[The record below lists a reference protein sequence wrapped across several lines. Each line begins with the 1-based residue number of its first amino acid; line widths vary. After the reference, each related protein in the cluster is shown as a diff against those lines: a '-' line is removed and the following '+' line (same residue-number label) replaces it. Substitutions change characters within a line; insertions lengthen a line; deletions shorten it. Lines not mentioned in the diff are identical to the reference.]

1 MKEVIVTNRKK
12 SVGVDKRQLKSSFK
26 ENRSVCPL
34 MDVAPGYFD
43 PTSIK
48 NKDCLEQMESG
59 GVCQCYKAKGFVQQ
73 EAGGI
78 GTQKCKEKLQTETVN
93 RRAINES
100 KSSLDEDWL
109 KEKPIFLKINMSNK
123 ECKKG
128 KRKHNSA
135 QVWKNNSGG
144 GIGKKVGEK
153 KVRKFKKRKI
163 KKPLGLDPFQQAKF
177 AKATGQNW

>member
-1 MKEVIVTNRKK
+1 MTNREK

-34 MDVAPGYFD
+34 MAVAPGYFD
-43 PTSIK
+43 HTSIK

-59 GVCQCYKAKGFVQQ
+59 GACQCYKAKGFVQQ

-78 GTQKCKEKLQTETVN
+78 GTQKCKEKLQTEIVN

-100 KSSLDEDWL
+100 ESSSDEDWL
-109 KEKPIFLKINMSNK
+109 KEKPIFLKINKSNK

>member
-1 MKEVIVTNRKK
+1 MKEVVVTNRKK

-34 MDVAPGYFD
+34 MAVAPGYFD

-109 KEKPIFLKINMSNK
+109 KENQSF
-123 ECKKG
+123 
-128 KRKHNSA
+128 
-135 QVWKNNSGG
+135 
-144 GIGKKVGEK
+144 
-153 KVRKFKKRKI
+153 
-163 KKPLGLDPFQQAKF
+163 
-177 AKATGQNW
+177 

>member
-1 MKEVIVTNRKK
+1 MKVVVVTNREK

-34 MDVAPGYFD
+34 MAVAPGYFD

-59 GVCQCYKAKGFVQQ
+59 GACQCYKAKRFVQE

-78 GTQKCKEKLQTETVN
+78 RTQKCKEKLQTETVN

-100 KSSLDEDWL
+100 ESSSDENCL
-109 KEKPIFLKINMSNK
+109 KEKPFFWS
-123 ECKKG
+123 
-128 KRKHNSA
+128 
-135 QVWKNNSGG
+135 
-144 GIGKKVGEK
+144 
-153 KVRKFKKRKI
+153 
-163 KKPLGLDPFQQAKF
+163 
-177 AKATGQNW
+177 